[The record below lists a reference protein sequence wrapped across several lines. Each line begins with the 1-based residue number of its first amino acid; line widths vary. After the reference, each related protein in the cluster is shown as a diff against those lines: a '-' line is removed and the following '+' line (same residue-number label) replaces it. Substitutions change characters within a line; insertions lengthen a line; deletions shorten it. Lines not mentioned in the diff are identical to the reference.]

1 MSAAGTVQECRSFY
15 AQRLK
20 FAEPERMAL
29 DPIVSEIRRHVK
41 PATAD
46 DRETDTGEC
55 ALKILGS
62 KTGELIDDC
71 VIERL
76 KNY

>member
-29 DPIVSEIRRHVK
+29 DPIVNEIRSTSNLQLQAIAKQIPGNVH
-41 PATAD
+41 
-46 DRETDTGEC
+46 
-55 ALKILGS
+55 
-62 KTGELIDDC
+62 
-71 VIERL
+71 
-76 KNY
+76 